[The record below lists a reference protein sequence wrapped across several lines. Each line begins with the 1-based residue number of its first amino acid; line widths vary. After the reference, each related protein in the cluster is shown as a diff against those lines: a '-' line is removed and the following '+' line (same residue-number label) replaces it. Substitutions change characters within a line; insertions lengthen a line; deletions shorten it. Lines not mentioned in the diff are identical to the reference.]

1 MVKVKEMMQEDLIH
15 NFWISNGG
23 IIKIRESAGLTP
35 FFLCHMKMNLF
46 WNIDFY
52 YEFNFGILL
61 VFFFFHFHG
70 SFCLKLFMCKNYA
83 SFFRCF
89 VILSGK
95 LRLIVK
101 PRLCVFIVTH
111 ALILLAFVLS
121 LVLSFEGKLTKI
133 LQDTP
138 VCFLR

>member
-1 MVKVKEMMQEDLIH
+1 MVKVKEMMQKDLIH
-15 NFWISNGG
+15 NFWILNGG
-23 IIKIRESAGLTP
+23 IIKIREYAGLTP

-70 SFCLKLFMCKNYA
+70 SFYLKLFMCKNYA
-83 SFFRCF
+83 PFFRCF

-95 LRLIVK
+95 LPLIVK
-101 PRLCVFIVTH
+101 SRLCVFIVPH